1 MIQRIQSLYILLAFF
16 LGLISLFIPWVTY
29 QQSDVTFVFKLF
41 SSDQTV
47 LSAMLTSTMVAI
59 FCAIALGSLISF
71 KNRKRQMMLVKVT
84 MAIALMVISA
94 FAFDHYQNIQA
105 LKVDGELSMN
115 YGLPAVFP
123 VINLILLWLANRG
136 VKKDEDLIKSVDRLR

>member
-123 VINLILLWLANRG
+123 VINLILLWLAHRG

>member
-1 MIQRIQSLYILLAFF
+1 
-16 LGLISLFIPWVTY
+16 
-29 QQSDVTFVFKLF
+29 
-41 SSDQTV
+41 
-47 LSAMLTSTMVAI
+47 
-59 FCAIALGSLISF
+59 
-71 KNRKRQMMLVKVT
+71 MLVKVT

>member
-16 LGLISLFIPWVTY
+16 LGLISLYIPWVTY
-29 QQSDVTFVFKLF
+29 QQSDVSFVFKLF
-41 SSDQTV
+41 SSDQAV
-47 LSAMLTSTMVAI
+47 LSAMLTSTMVAV

-84 MAIALMVISA
+84 MVIALLVISA
-94 FAFDHYQNIQA
+94 FAFDHYQNIQV

-123 VINLILLWLANRG
+123 VINLILLWLAHRG